1 MKKRQNKQAYIEG
14 ILGGDLSILSQA
26 ITLIES
32 AQKQDKELAHEVL
45 DGIMQYTGNAVRLG
59 ITGAPGA
66 GKSTFI
72 NTFGSHTLKKYS
84 KVAVLA
90 IDPSSSLTKG
100 SIMGD
105 KTRMGELSN
114 LPNVFVR
121 PSPTGTTLGGVARKT
136 RETILLCEAAGY
148 DFIIVETVGVGQ
160 SEAVVKKMVDFL
172 LLLISPISGDEL
184 QGMKKGIV
192 ELADAIAIT
201 KRDGPNIK
209 AADQSRK
216 EYVAAMQ
223 LISLKDDRRVEVN
236 TCSALKDQ
244 GIKDILLNVED
255 EMSIQQK
262 SGELEKRRNNQ
273 LISWMYDEI
282 KNEIIED
289 FMLKNMAV
297 INRFEEKVRQ
307 RKISPQSAI
316 SEILKR

>member
-1 MKKRQNKQAYIEG
+1 MKKRQNKQAYIDG

-72 NTFGSHTLKKYS
+72 NTFGSHTLKKYN
-84 KVAVLA
+84 KLAVLA